1 MWKKILLKMQSI
13 KTQNLAPYLRV
24 EKTVKQEDKEPLK
37 KKKKKKTSKFLF
49 KVETFWDK
57 QKDLTE
63 KNLLV
68 MN

>member
-1 MWKKILLKMQSI
+1 MQSI

-37 KKKKKKTSKFLF
+37 KRKKPSRFLF
-49 KVETFWDK
+49 KVQTFCDK
-57 QKDLTE
+57 QKDLTV
-63 KNLLV
+63 KSLLV